1 MTVKKI
7 SIFMFLVFF
16 VLVGLVSAAVEKVTL
31 RVDGLACPFCAYGL
45 EKKIKKLEG
54 YKSFKVFLNEGKVI
68 VDWRQDKLLD
78 LESINEAVDK
88 AGFTLRSVKGS
99 FTGRL
104 VEEDEKIFLLLDG
117 RVKQRFYVY
126 EPSKVKQQ
134 AEHAHK
140 IEGSL
145 QAFSK
150 TTRKRLEKLV
160 AERRMVRI
168 VGPVHAYRQP
178 NRPMALGI
186 EKLTIRESFVGVL
199 TKEKGRFFL
208 MVSEPISRR
217 FSLYESSKLKLI
229 SKDAHKLEGTGSAF
243 SEAMWKRLEELL
255 GKKKTVK
262 IIGEIHTH
270 RGKELG
276 VAIGIEQLEVVL
288 PSKAAKS
295 SDSDST
301 AKSKKVRN
309 ENEEK

>member
-7 SIFMFLVFF
+7 TIFMFLVFF
-16 VLVGLVSAAVEKVTL
+16 GLVGLVSAAVEKVTL

-45 EKKIKKLEG
+45 EKKIKELEG
-54 YKSFKVFLNEGKVI
+54 YKSFEVFLNEGRVI
-68 VDWRQDKLLD
+68 VGWRQDKLLD

-88 AGFTLRSVKGS
+88 AGFTLRGVKGS
-99 FTGRL
+99 FLGNL
-104 VEEDEKIFLLLDG
+104 VKEDEKIFLLLDG

-126 EPSKVKQQ
+126 EPSEVKQK

-140 IEGSL
+140 VEGSL

-160 AERRMVRI
+160 AGRRTVRI
-168 VGPVHAYRQP
+168 VGPVHSYRDP

-208 MVSEPISRR
+208 VVSEPTSRR
-217 FSLYESSKLKLI
+217 FSLYESRKLKLI
-229 SKDAHKLEGTGSAF
+229 SKKAHKLEGTDSAF
-243 SEAMWKRLEELL
+243 SKAMWERLEELL
-255 GKKKTVK
+255 TKKKTVK
-262 IIGEIHTH
+262 VVGEVHAH
-270 RGKELG
+270 REKELG
-276 VAIGIEQLEVVL
+276 AAIGIEQLEVVL
-288 PSKAAKS
+288 PSEA
-295 SDSDST
+295 